1 MIASCEGESGQ
12 AVRAVVDAAFRDLG
26 RIDVLVNNAGDGL
39 LGAAEEATDDQI
51 AHQIATNLTGS
62 IQVAPAALPHLRAQG
77 GGRIIQISTMGGQA
91 TFPGGALYHTSKW
104 GVEGFMDALRQDV
117 AVFNIGVSIVEP
129 GSART
134 EFRGNLQMAP
144 RVAAYD
150 QSPAGQVRAYFA
162 SGRVESPGDPA
173 KMAAAIIASA
183 DQHPAPRRIALGSA
197 AYAAMHAARAPRRS
211 RGAERPRPLDRR
223 RVTGLTT
230 PGGLSGYVRG
240 VTCAPPRRTR
250 E

>member
-1 MIASCEGESGQ
+1 
-12 AVRAVVDAAFRDLG
+12 
-26 RIDVLVNNAGDGL
+26 
-39 LGAAEEATDDQI
+39 
-51 AHQIATNLTGS
+51 
-62 IQVAPAALPHLRAQG
+62 
-77 GGRIIQISTMGGQA
+77 MGGQA

-134 EFRGNLQMAP
+134 KFRGNLQMAP

-183 DQHPAPRRIALGSA
+183 DQHPRLGALLWA
-197 AYAAMHAARAPRRS
+197 ATPMQPCTLR
-211 RGAERPRPLDRR
+211 ERLAD
-223 RVTGLTT
+223 LEAQKDLA
-230 PGGLSGYVRG
+230 LSTDV
-240 VTCAPPRRTR
+240 ASPD
-250 E
+250 